1 MELSVSFMDEQ
12 IDFFGVCVCVCVRE
26 KSLTQK
32 EIHTF
37 PSRCFFQFG
46 VRYAKLDER
55 GSGVG

>member
-1 MELSVSFMDEQ
+1 MELSVSFMDDQ
-12 IDFFGVCVCVCVRE
+12 IVFFFLCVCERE

-37 PSRCFFQFG
+37 PSRLFFQFG